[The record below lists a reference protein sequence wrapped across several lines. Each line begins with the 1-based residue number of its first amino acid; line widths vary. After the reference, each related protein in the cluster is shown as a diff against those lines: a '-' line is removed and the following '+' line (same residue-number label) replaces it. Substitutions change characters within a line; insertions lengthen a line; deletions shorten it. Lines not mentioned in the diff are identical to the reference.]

1 MTSRIVKHR
10 RIPLLVAAIVAT
22 TLVVVT
28 QGAALAERDTS
39 GLFKSSPQARGEPVR
54 IAAASLE
61 VRDKS
66 KQATFSGNVHI
77 VQGALDLRSN
87 TLLVFYEE
95 MSGVTKV
102 ADSDRTQQQIRRI
115 EARGSVVITQKDQR
129 ATADHA
135 DFDLR
140 GNLLTLNGSVVVVSC
155 DNVMRGERLIVDMTT
170 GLSRMEGRVEG
181 VLDPKSS
188 GGAC

>member
-1 MTSRIVKHR
+1 MTSRKPR

-28 QGAALAERDTS
+28 QGVAQSERAAP

-54 IAAASLE
+54 IASASLE

-77 VQGALDLRSN
+77 IQGALDLRSN
-87 TLLVFYEE
+87 ILLVFYEE
-95 MSGVTKV
+95 MSGVKKV
-102 ADSDRTQQQIRRI
+102 ADSDRSQQQIRRI

-135 DFDLR
+135 DFDVR
-140 GNLLTLNGSVVVVSC
+140 GNSLDVERERR
-155 DNVMRGERLIVDMTT
+155 RG
-170 GLSRMEGRVEG
+170 
-181 VLDPKSS
+181 
-188 GGAC
+188 